1 MKMERSVSLLFSLL
15 LAASTFWLQA
25 CFAEDA
31 PANTQLIAAPSSADD
46 VLKANPIQLT
56 ITKDA
61 PSSDLPS
68 VNGPLGVEEAVHVGL
83 KNNLELKES
92 ERAWVISKF
101 LKRAELAK
109 FGPSASFTTF
119 FSHSSVNQM
128 LFFPNDW
135 SVPPTMQPIVRNTS
149 LSLIFA
155 GWQPLFTGGRLMG
168 GFKTAKAL
176 ERQSLYAYNGQ
187 KIDTALKVKEAYWE
201 AAWFEAKL
209 RVDTDY
215 ARFREGSAGNMK
227 ARVNQGKAP
236 RADYLR
242 EESELAK
249 ARAQVNEDYE
259 NFNIALIRLKVAM
272 GTNLTSLVE
281 LKDALELVETPGDL
295 SLYLIKAGQ
304 KRPEMEQ
311 ANSKI
316 AEMQAR
322 RMVARSKYSPQV
334 DLYGLGSNITG
345 SSPDGSD
352 RGRWG
357 GTLGIMGSVMLFDSG
372 GRLNELRAAS
382 TAVQQAKIARQDTQ
396 LKVAQSVSE
405 AWIHLDLARKN
416 VELAKEEVISAE
428 EDYRLI
434 HARYSIGKAI
444 ALEDFD
450 ASVKL
455 LQTRLALLET
465 IYKYRLAQ
473 ARLIAASGD
482 V

>member
-1 MKMERSVSLLFSLL
+1 MKMERSVSILFSSV
-15 LAASTFWLQA
+15 LALNTFQQRA

-31 PANTQLIAAPSSADD
+31 PPSAQSVHVPTSADD

-56 ITKDA
+56 ITKEA

-68 VNGPLGVEEAVHVGL
+68 VNGPLSVDDAVKVGL

-92 ERAWVISKF
+92 ERAWAMSKF
-101 LKRAELAK
+101 LRRAELAK

-119 FSHSSVNQM
+119 FSQSSVNQM

-168 GFKTAKAL
+168 GFKTAKAQ
-176 ERQSLYAYNGQ
+176 ERQSLHAYNGQ
-187 KIDTALKVKEAYWE
+187 KIDTALKIKEAYWE

-236 RADYLR
+236 KADYLR

-249 ARAQVNEDYE
+249 SRAQVNEDYE
-259 NFNIALIRLKVAM
+259 NFNIVLLKLKVTM

-281 LKDALELVETPGDL
+281 LKDALEFIETPGDL

-311 ANSKI
+311 ANSKV

-322 RMVARSKYSPQV
+322 RMIARSKYSPQV

-345 SSPDGSD
+345 SSPDGSN

-357 GTLGIMGSVMLFDSG
+357 GVLGIMGSVTLFDAGS
-372 GRLNELRAAS
+372 RLNELHAAS
-382 TAVQQAKIARQDTQ
+382 TAVQQAKIARENTQ

-416 VELAKEEVISAE
+416 VELAKQEVTYAE

-465 IYKYRLAQ
+465 IYKYRIAH

-482 V
+482 I